1 MEIHNLT
8 SVQLDV
14 LREIGNIGAGN
25 AATSMSLLTSQKI
38 DMEVPVVKIIPF
50 EQVME
55 LIGGPDE
62 LVVAIYLRI
71 LGNAPG
77 TVYFIM
83 SISEATQL
91 VRQIIHDNSFH
102 MENLNEISDF
112 ALSALNEAGNILTGS
127 YLSALSDFL
136 NINMQPS
143 IPSLSIDMAGAIL
156 SVGLIELSN
165 HTDYAIVIDTKMNND
180 ETNNNFQGHFFLLPD
195 AETLPKIFSALGIEE
210 YE

>member
-1 MEIHNLT
+1 MQIEKLT

-25 AATSMSLLTSQKI
+25 AATSMSLLTNQKV
-38 DMEVPVVKIIPF
+38 DMDVPVVQLIPF
-50 EQVME
+50 GQVME
-55 LIGGPDE
+55 LIGGADE

-71 LGNAPG
+71 LGEAPG

-83 SISEATQL
+83 SLAEAEQL
-91 VRQIIHDNSFH
+91 VRQIIHDNSFTLG
-102 MENLNEISDF
+102 MEEEIDDF
-112 ALSALNEAGNILTGS
+112 AISALMEAGNILTGS
-127 YLSALSDFL
+127 YLSALSDFI

-143 IPSLSIDMAGAIL
+143 IPNLAIDMAGAIL

-165 HTDYAIVIDTKMNND
+165 VTDYAIVIDTRMNND
-180 ETNNNFQGHFFLLPD
+180 EDRNRFKGHFFLLPD
-195 AETLPKIFSALGIEE
+195 TETVPKIFNALGIDY